1 MAPASGSRKRREV
14 TGVLLLDK
22 PQGLSSNQALQRVR
36 RLYAARKAGHT
47 GSLDP
52 IATGMLP
59 LCLGEATKL
68 SSYLLKADKR
78 YRVTA
83 EIGRKTDTCD
93 TTGATLLKQPPA
105 QLDRA
110 ALETALERFAGEIEQ
125 VPPMYSALKHK
136 GRRLYALARE
146 GRTVERPPRPV
157 WIHSFGIHEYS
168 PCAPVF
174 SVRCGSGVYIRT
186 LVEDLAES
194 LGALACVSALRR
206 LGVAP
211 FGEASMVTME
221 ALEAAADEG
230 FSALDAMLLPADAA
244 AQALPPVSLSAAE
257 GFHLQRGNPVVAA
270 ARGVRPGAA
279 RLYIGDQQF
288 IGIGEVALD
297 GQVAPRRLL
306 KPQKQTAHNGA
317 NAGTIRGQNTD

>member
-1 MAPASGSRKRREV
+1 MGAASGSRSKRDV

-22 PQGLSSNQALQRVR
+22 PQGLSSNQALQRVK
-36 RLYAARKAGHT
+36 RLFAARKAGHT

-68 SSYLLKADKR
+68 SSHLLKAEKR

-83 EIGRKTDTCD
+83 EIGRKTDTGD
-93 TTGATLLKQPPA
+93 TTGATVLERPAA
-105 QLDRA
+105 QLDKA
-110 ALETALERFAGEIEQ
+110 GLEAALERFTGEIEQ

-146 GRTVERPPRPV
+146 GRTVERAPRRV
-157 WIHSFGIHEYS
+157 WIHSLEIHEHS
-168 PCAPVF
+168 PFAPVF

-186 LVEDLAES
+186 LIEDLAES

-211 FGEASMVTME
+211 FEEASMVTME
-221 ALEAAADEG
+221 ALDAAADEG
-230 FSALDAMLLPADAA
+230 PSVLDAMLLPADAA
-244 AQALPPVSLSAAE
+244 VEGLPTVRLSAAE
-257 GFHLQRGNPVVAA
+257 SFYLQRGNPVAA
-270 ARGVRPGAA
+270 ARGIRPGRV
-279 RLYIGDQQF
+279 RLYIGTQQF
-288 IGIGEVALD
+288 IGIGEVTLD

-306 KPQKQTAHNGA
+306 KPQP
-317 NAGTIRGQNTD
+317 AGLAD

>member
-1 MAPASGSRKRREV
+1 MSQASASPGKRDV

-22 PQGLSSNQALQRVR
+22 PQGLTSNQALQRVK
-36 RLYAARKAGHT
+36 RLFAARKAGHT

-68 SSYLLKADKR
+68 SAYLLKAEKH

-83 EIGRKTDTCD
+83 RIGLKTDTGD
-93 TTGATLLKQPPA
+93 ATGATVLERPSERLR
-105 QLDRA
+105 RA
-110 ALETALERFAGEIEQ
+110 ELEAVLERFTGEVEQ

-136 GRRLYALARE
+136 GRRLYKLARE
-146 GRTVERPPRPV
+146 GRTVERAPRRV
-157 WIHSFGIHEYS
+157 WIRSLEIEEYS
-168 PCAPVF
+168 PSSPVF
-174 SVRCGSGVYIRT
+174 AVRCGSGVYVRT
-186 LVEDLAES
+186 LIEDLAES

-221 ALEAAADEG
+221 GLEAAAARG
-230 FSALDAMLLPADAA
+230 RSALDAMLLPADAA
-244 AQALPPVSLSAAE
+244 AGELPAVRLSASE
-257 GFHLQRGNPVVAA
+257 SFYLQRGNPVAA
-270 ARGVRPGAA
+270 ARGLQPGAV
-279 RLYIGDQQF
+279 RLYIGAQQF
-288 IGIGEVALD
+288 IGIGEVTLD

-306 KPQKQTAHNGA
+306 RPQTLV
-317 NAGTIRGQNTD
+317 

>member
-1 MAPASGSRKRREV
+1 MDAPSSSRNRREV
-14 TGVLLLDK
+14 TGLLLLDK
-22 PQGLSSNQALQRVR
+22 PQGLSSNQALQRAK
-36 RLYAARKAGHT
+36 RLFAARKAGHT

-68 SSYLLKADKR
+68 SSYLLKAEKR

-83 EIGRKTDTCD
+83 EIGRKTDTGD
-93 TTGATLLKQPPA
+93 ASGATVLKRPPA
-105 QLDRA
+105 QLERA
-110 ALETALERFAGEIEQ
+110 ALEVALERFTGEIEQ

-146 GRTVERPPRPV
+146 GRTVERAPRRV
-157 WIHSFGIHEYS
+157 RIHSLDLHEYS
-168 PCAPVF
+168 PFAPVF

-186 LVEDLAES
+186 LIEDLAES

-211 FGEASMVTME
+211 FEEASMVTME

-230 FSALDAMLLPADAA
+230 PSALDAMLLPADAA
-244 AQALPPVSLSAAE
+244 VQALPAARLSSGE
-257 GFHLQRGNPVVAA
+257 GFHVQRGNPVAA
-270 ARGVRPGAA
+270 ARGVRPGPV
-279 RLYIGDQQF
+279 RLYIGERQF
-288 IGIGEVALD
+288 IGIGEVTLD

-306 KPQKQTAHNGA
+306 KPQPAHNGA
-317 NAGTIRGQNTD
+317 NAGTMRG